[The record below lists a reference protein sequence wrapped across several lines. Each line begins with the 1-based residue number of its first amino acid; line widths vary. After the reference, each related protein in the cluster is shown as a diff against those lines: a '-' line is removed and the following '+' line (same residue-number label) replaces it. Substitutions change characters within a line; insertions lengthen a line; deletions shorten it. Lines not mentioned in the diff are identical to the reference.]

1 MNTNY
6 IQDSDVLTITVL
18 LPQDESARE
27 DLYEQVSNN
36 CDFHGGVALAAMHG
50 NAINLIRASDA
61 LQSGENAISITKHL
75 SELNQHQIQQAFL
88 KMGSSSA
95 QRQQAIGPMQN
106 TAAFPFKLS
115 LCMFVLGALTAY
127 NFF

>member
-6 IQDSDVLTITVL
+6 IQDGDVLTITVL

-36 CDFHGGVALAAMHG
+36 CDIHGGVALAAMHG

-61 LQSGENAISITKHL
+61 LLSGENAISITKHL

-95 QRQQAIGPMQN
+95 QRQQAIEPTQN

-115 LCMFVLGALTAY
+115 LSMFALGALTAY